1 MSDSSSVKKV
11 WTENF
16 QTELEFLRL
25 SIKIKTNSNERIST
39 KIMEMKI
46 DEWFVI
52 HGVKQ
57 IIAKPF

>member
-1 MSDSSSVKKV
+1 M
-11 WTENF
+11 
-16 QTELEFLRL
+16 
-25 SIKIKTNSNERIST
+25 KIETNSNERISR
-39 KIMEMKI
+39 KIKEMKI

>member
-1 MSDSSSVKKV
+1 
-11 WTENF
+11 
-16 QTELEFLRL
+16 LRL

-39 KIMEMKI
+39 KIKEMKI